1 MTALHWAADGGHD
14 EIAKP
19 IFENVG
25 NANANEIL
33 VLVRDSGGRM
43 ALHRLAFLGD
53 AGHAEKAKLILENAG
68 DAEKELL
75 LVQDNDGRTALHD
88 AAQRGHAEVV
98 KLILEK
104 AGDAEKEL
112 LLVQDNDGRTVL
124 DTCIQN
130 DFCGDRVHDAHIV
143 PYFSEAGRLC

>member
-14 EIAKP
+14 EIAKQ

-33 VLVRDSGGRM
+33 VLVRDSGGC
-43 ALHRLAFLGD
+43 
-53 AGHAEKAKLILENAG
+53 
-68 DAEKELL
+68 
-75 LVQDNDGRTALHD
+75 
-88 AAQRGHAEVV
+88 
-98 KLILEK
+98 
-104 AGDAEKEL
+104 
-112 LLVQDNDGRTVL
+112 TVL